1 MKLTSF
7 IDWLLITLMLILAI
21 SEAVSAIV
29 FNANYHFVF
38 AVMSAMLAYG
48 LYRERG

>member
-7 IDWLLITLMLILAI
+7 IDWLLIALMLILAI
-21 SEAVSAIV
+21 SETVCAIV
-29 FNANYHFVF
+29 FSANYHFVY
-38 AVMSAMLAYG
+38 AAMSAMLAYA